1 MALEHPNTRACLSIS
16 RSRSRVAIDRINPR
30 AVGFHPCRARIS
42 LDGTRTY
49 LHIEHDDRASD
60 LADQQNVGGSRGLG
74 ERISEMVHLQAP
86 TTLYAHQSATLDNEL
101 ALSLSR
107 SRYLEAPHA
116 YQPRREA
123 TREHVWRRALATR
136 RRHRHRHRVHRVAR
150 AAAMTASDRA
160 LQRRRRSR
168 VARRRRRRHG
178 RRRLGQQRRHRV
190 ARVRRRQRLAQQRR
204 RRLGLLPYVC
214 SVVYLV
220 TNLPSCAIRKLCVPS
235 LPSASS

>member
-136 RRHRHRHRVHRVAR
+136 RRHRHRVHRVAR